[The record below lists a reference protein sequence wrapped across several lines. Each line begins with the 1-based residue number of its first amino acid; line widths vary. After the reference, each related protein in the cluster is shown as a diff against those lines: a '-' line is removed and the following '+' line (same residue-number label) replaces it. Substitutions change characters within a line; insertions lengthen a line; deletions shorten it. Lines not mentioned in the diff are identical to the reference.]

1 MYKLCKTEQ
10 SAARQ
15 RGLEQGL
22 MDLMTS
28 MQYED
33 ISVSDL
39 CQQLQIPRKAF
50 YRYFSGKDGALHAMI
65 DHTLLEYEAF
75 GYAHKNHRR
84 TVIGELTQFFAFWKR
99 HGKLL
104 NALSKSNLSGVLME
118 RTIEYAISETVFPIR
133 FLENEEVRMRG
144 HVVQFTICGLMSMVL
159 HWHQNGYCE
168 DLEEMA
174 AIAARLLEKPLFP
187 DAWERLS

>member
-15 RGLEQGL
+15 RQLEQGL
-22 MDLMTS
+22 MELMTA

-39 CQQLQIPRKAF
+39 CQQMQIPRKAF

-75 GYAHKNHRR
+75 GYAHKNRRR
-84 TVIGELTQFFAFWKR
+84 TLTGELTQFFAFWQQHDR
-99 HGKLL
+99 LL
-104 NALSKSNLSGVLME
+104 NALCRSNLSGVLMD
-118 RTIEYAISETVFPIR
+118 RTIEYAISETVVPGR
-133 FLENEEVRMRG
+133 FLENEELGMRS
-144 HVVQFTICGLMSMVL
+144 HVVQFAICGLMSMVL
-159 HWHQNGYCE
+159 RWHQNGY
-168 DLEEMA
+168 LENAQEMA
-174 AIAARLLEKPLFP
+174 QVAARLLEKPLFP
-187 DAWERLS
+187 DVGERLK